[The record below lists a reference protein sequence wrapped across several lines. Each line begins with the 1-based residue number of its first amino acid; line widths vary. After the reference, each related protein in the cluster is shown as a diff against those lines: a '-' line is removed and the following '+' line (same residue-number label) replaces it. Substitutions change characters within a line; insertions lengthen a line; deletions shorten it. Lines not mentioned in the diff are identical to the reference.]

1 MKKVCVC
8 FSATF
13 CVPSVFASVRWIC
26 ERKNFFLSRGNTFTF
41 LQNATIRLYDCFDL
55 RCGSNILLF
64 MLFFWVCVWMIN
76 CECIFVWI
84 APQLSKNVL
93 DLGLSI
99 RLVLSIIYCF
109 LVCLPLGRSLI
120 QRLHFVFALD
130 FLFLIEKT
138 TLFCF
143 L

>member
-1 MKKVCVC
+1 MKKVYV
-8 FSATF
+8 FL
-13 CVPSVFASVRWIC
+13 VQLFASPRFSLLFGGFAK
-26 ERKNFFLSRGNTFTF
+26 EKTFFLSRGNTFTF
-41 LQNATIRLYDCFDL
+41 LQNATIRLNDCFDS

-130 FLFLIEKT
+130 FLF
-138 TLFCF
+138 
-143 L
+143 